1 MEIILLERV
10 EKLGAIGDIVRVKPG
25 FARNFLL
32 PKGKAL
38 RATAANKERFERE
51 REAILARNAA
61 DKADAESVKV
71 AIDSRRYVAIRSA
84 SETGLLYGSVS
95 TRDIAEMITA
105 GGQRIAR
112 GQVELN
118 QPIKTLGLTDV
129 TIRLHGEVT
138 ATVTINIAR
147 SEEEAELQASGV
159 DVVEE
164 ARRMRETEADEMAR
178 DMAENSFRDEDG
190 DRKSVV

>member
-118 QPIKTLGLTDV
+118 QPIKNLGLTDV

-190 DRKSVV
+190 PADL

>member
-190 DRKSVV
+190 PADL

>member
-61 DKADAESVKV
+61 DKADAESLKV

-190 DRKSVV
+190 PADL

>member
-105 GGQRIAR
+105 GGQRVAR

-190 DRKSVV
+190 PADL

>member
-138 ATVTINIAR
+138 ASVTINIAR
-147 SEEEAELQASGV
+147 SEEEAELQAGGV

-190 DRKSVV
+190 PADL

>member
-118 QPIKTLGLTDV
+118 QPIKTLGLTEV

-138 ATVTINIAR
+138 ASVTINIAR
-147 SEEEAELQASGV
+147 SEEEAELQAGGV

-190 DRKSVV
+190 PADL

>member
-105 GGQRIAR
+105 GGQRVAR

-118 QPIKTLGLTDV
+118 QPIKNLGLTDV

-190 DRKSVV
+190 PADL

>member
-10 EKLGAIGDIVRVKPG
+10 EKLGTIGDIVRVKPG

-61 DKADAESVKV
+61 DKADAESVKL

-118 QPIKTLGLTDV
+118 QPIKTLGLTDI

-147 SEEEAELQASGV
+147 SEEEAELQAGGV

-190 DRKSVV
+190 PADL